1 MCCRFHRSGHV
12 ETLCCPLSWNNTMS
26 TEIDFN
32 AMSAE
37 VTEESIRYRE
47 LQRSGADW
55 RWQRAMRIVGAGR
68 AYHSHALGSVV
79 WNVVHH
85 FRPILQSHQPKLM
98 GDRTVDVAGAKRIRH
113 ERLTRLKLESR
124 ILSGLS
130 VSEVAAKMEL
140 EESLVRDYC
149 DIFFDVRTSLA
160 ATSWIMQQI
169 TTDEMEGPDYLRRT
183 LYRHAFQG
191 GPDVCEHWLD
201 HLDQFGQQQDLSTA
215 AGRAAERLELCV
227 LLEPMRSDP
236 ESMRALGH
244 LHDQSSKSRRL
255 PQTVGKTIASSVHQ
269 KLRLAL
275 AGQVSSK
282 EPASEKR
289 SRSAA

>member
-1 MCCRFHRSGHV
+1 MCCRFLRSVHV
-12 ETLCCPLSWNNTMS
+12 VMLRCPLSWNNTMS

-68 AYHSHALGSVV
+68 AFHSQASGSVV

-85 FRPILQSHQPKLM
+85 FRPILQSHQPRLM
-98 GDRTVDVAGAKRIRH
+98 GDRTVDVAGAKQIRH

-149 DIFFDVRTSLA
+149 DIFFDVRNSLA
-160 ATSWIMQQI
+160 ASSWIMQQI

-255 PQTVGKTIASSVHQ
+255 PQTVGNTIASSIHQ
-269 KLRLAL
+269 KLRLVL
-275 AGQVSSK
+275 TDQVSCQ